1 VPILRS
7 ISICYGGC
15 TRGKG
20 TGVNLRVATVLYS
33 IAVVAIPISV
43 ASKFLLGMTGTTW
56 IDPTLLLALA
66 ALLALFPHWGDFL
79 NGELRPVLI
88 GAAVLFLLS
97 LVCALSGVL
106 LRPPASLYD
115 PLREPLRLLL
125 NLCWFLVSCWFLVYR
140 PRVILLCSILAVAFG
155 LGSGIYL
162 HLVAFGVAPAPAA
175 VVSYTRAYLLRQT
188 IWFNGFP
195 IPRMGGLF
203 FESPPFGLF
212 MFSMVVILFLV
223 RENGLY
229 TRWTSW
235 GVRFAVLGVLFSM
248 SDQVL
253 LAATLGL
260 LFSLP
265 LMEKKYPRI
274 AWPLAAIVTIA
285 VCAFEFQ
292 SLTVKETSATTGI
305 VTRVNGGSVSER
317 SFHVHYGLLLLE
329 AHPAASLFGI
339 GPGRYG
345 EYASETAYFPNT
357 VNMQT
362 LELEVLVEWGVIGLG
377 VWIALLGCVAARAWE
392 VNGMLGIGL
401 LLGLLLADSFQAN
414 WKYEAVFL
422 AIGAL
427 SLRRSIYT
435 EEMTPA
441 LLHHQEVTI

>member
-1 VPILRS
+1 MS
-7 ISICYGGC
+7 
-15 TRGKG
+15 
-20 TGVNLRVATVLYS
+20 LRVATVLYS

-66 ALLALFPHWGDFL
+66 ALLALFPHWRDFL
-79 NGELRPVLI
+79 SGQLRLVFM
-88 GAAVLFLLS
+88 GAAVLFFLS
-97 LVCALSGVL
+97 VVCALSGAV
-106 LRPPASLYD
+106 LRPPASLYAA
-115 PLREPLRLLL
+115 LREPLRLLL
-125 NLCWFLVSCWFLVYR
+125 NLCWFLLSCWFLIYR

-155 LGSGIYL
+155 LGTGIYL
-162 HLVAFGVAPAPAA
+162 YLVAFGVAPAPAP

-188 IWFNGFP
+188 IGLNGIP

-203 FESPPFGLF
+203 FEAPPFGLF
-212 MFSMVVILFLV
+212 MFSMGVVLFLI
-223 RENGLY
+223 REKGLY

-235 GVRFAVLGVLFSM
+235 GITFAVLGVLFSLA
-248 SDQVL
+248 DQVL
-253 LAATLGL
+253 LAATVGL

-265 LMEKKYPRI
+265 RMGKKHPRI
-274 AWPLAAIVTIA
+274 AWPLAIVLTIA

-292 SLTVKETSATTGI
+292 SITVKESSATTGI

-317 SFHVHYGLLLLE
+317 SFHINYGLYLLE

-345 EYASETAYFPNT
+345 EYASETGYFLDT

-362 LELEVLVEWGVIGLG
+362 SELELLVEWGVIGLT
-377 VWIALLGCVAARAWE
+377 VWVALLGCVAARVWE
-392 VNGMLGIGL
+392 VNGVLGIGL
-401 LLGLLLADSFQAN
+401 LLGLILADSFQAN

-427 SLRRSIYT
+427 SMRRSIDT